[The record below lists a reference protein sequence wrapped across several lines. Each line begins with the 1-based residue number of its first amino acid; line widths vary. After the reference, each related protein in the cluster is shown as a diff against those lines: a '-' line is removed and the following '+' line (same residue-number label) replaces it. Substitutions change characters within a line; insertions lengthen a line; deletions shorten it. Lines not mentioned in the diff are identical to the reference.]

1 MLNAPLLIQGFP
13 GKPSEALRCSASGRQ
28 LYPRVNRRERLL
40 IPPRRGAVLR
50 TRSVLTP
57 AALDAPSGVHN
68 LKGRAARLML
78 RQSVVNI
85 FASFYRSSVGKKM
98 IVAVTGVI
106 LILFVIG
113 HLLGNLQ
120 IFLGP
125 DWINGYSQHLRDL
138 GPLLWA
144 IRLFLLTAVV
154 VHIYVTIQLAI
165 ENRRARPEAYVDR
178 EYVKATF
185 ASRHMLMSGLIVLAF
200 IVYHIAHFTV
210 RVTDPR
216 FGLLKADPLGHYDV
230 YSMMVYG
237 FQNYYVSAFYVLG
250 LFLLALHLS
259 HGSSSFFQ
267 SLGFNDKKLTPRLA
281 LGGRIFAWLLF
292 VSYTSIPIAI
302 LLGMVKPA
310 QQL

>member
-1 MLNAPLLIQGFP
+1 MNPADQQSQPQSAATPTVRPVAPPGGF
-13 GKPSEALRCSASGRQ
+13 LSA
-28 LYPRVNRRERLL
+28 
-40 IPPRRGAVLR
+40 
-50 TRSVLTP
+50 
-57 AALDAPSGVHN
+57 
-68 LKGRAARLML
+68 
-78 RQSVVNI
+78 
-85 FASFYRSSVGKKM
+85 FYRSSVGKKM

-106 LILFVIG
+106 LILFVAG

-144 IRLFLLTAVV
+144 IRIFLLAAVTI
-154 VHIYVTIQLAI
+154 HIYATIQLAI
-165 ENRRARPEAYVDR
+165 ENRRARPEPYIDKKH
-178 EYVKATF
+178 VKATF
-185 ASRHMLMSGLIVLAF
+185 ASRHMVMSGLIVLAF
-200 IVYHIAHFTV
+200 IIYHIAHFTV

-216 FGLLKADPLGHYDV
+216 FALLKADPLNHYDV

-237 FQNYYVSAFYVLG
+237 FQSYLVSGFYVLG

-267 SLGFNDKKLTPRLA
+267 SLGLNDKKLTPRLA

-292 VSYTSIPIAI
+292 AGYTSIPIAI
-302 LLGMVKPA
+302 LLGLIKPA

>member
-1 MLNAPLLIQGFP
+1 MTP
-13 GKPSEALRCSASGRQ
+13 GDQQSQPQSAST
-28 LYPRVNRRERLL
+28 PTVHSV
-40 IPPRRGAVLR
+40 PP
-50 TRSVLTP
+50 
-57 AALDAPSGVHN
+57 PSGFISAV
-68 LKGRAARLML
+68 
-78 RQSVVNI
+78 
-85 FASFYRSSVGKKM
+85 YRSSIGKKM

-106 LILFVIG
+106 LILFVVG

-144 IRLFLLTAVV
+144 IRIFLLAAVTI
-154 VHIYVTIQLAI
+154 HIYATIQLAI
-165 ENRRARPEAYVDR
+165 ENRRARPEPYIDK
-178 EYVKATF
+178 EHVKATF
-185 ASRHMLMSGLIVLAF
+185 ASRHMVMSGLIVLAF
-200 IVYHIAHFTV
+200 IIYHIAHFTV

-216 FGLLKADPLGHYDV
+216 FALLKADPLNHYDV

-237 FQNYYVSAFYVLG
+237 FQSYLVSGFYVLG

-267 SLGFNDKKLTPRLA
+267 SLGLNDKKLTPRLA
-281 LGGRIFAWLLF
+281 LGGRIFTWLLF
-292 VSYTSIPIAI
+292 AGYTSIPIAI
-302 LLGMVKPA
+302 LLGLIKPA